1 MVQPFGKLL
10 IANRG
15 EIACRIMRTAMRM
28 GITTVAIYSDA
39 DRGAMHV
46 ALADEAVRIG
56 PPPAR
61 DSYLRIDAVIEA
73 ARQTGAE
80 AIHPGYGFL
89 SENADFAEA
98 CEAAGIVFVGP
109 SAKTIRLM
117 GSKSAAKALMESA
130 SVPIVPG
137 YHGEGQDIATL
148 GVAADRIGYPVLV
161 KASAGGGGRGMR
173 VVASA
178 GELADAVAGAKR
190 ESLSAF
196 GDDRL
201 LIEKYVARPR
211 HIEVQ
216 VFGDSHGSVV
226 SLFERECTLQRRHQ
240 KVIEEAPAIDLAAE
254 RREAMSAAAR
264 AAAQAVGYVNA
275 GTVEF
280 ITDAERF
287 YFIEMNTRLQ
297 VEHPVTEMI
306 TGLDL
311 VEWQLRVAAGEK
323 LPLAQNAITAN
334 GHAVEA
340 RIYAENPAKGFLP
353 ATGKIA
359 RWRAPEGEGIRV
371 DTGFRQGDTV
381 TPYYDAL
388 LAKLI
393 AWAPERATALD
404 RLGRALRDFAI
415 AGVTTNI
422 CFLRALVDHP
432 QVRAGTIDTGLIER
446 ELAVLT
452 AMPPLS
458 RLDLAAAAAAVLL
471 REVILSPFVPAQAGT
486 QYRAVGVW
494 ESGSPP
500 SRGRTEEIDA
510 LASPWDRRDGW
521 MIAGARTRR
530 LSFRH
535 GDERVS
541 VVLRYGRDGV
551 TLMSEGA
558 GASLRYAPRAGDA
571 FEVTLGAKTETVN
584 ASWHGR
590 DLALATP
597 RGPIDLHWIDPFA
610 AELGEVEGA
619 GRIVAPMPGTVT
631 RVLVEA
637 GTDVARG
644 TPLIVLEAMKME
656 HTLRAPADGRLAAL
670 KCAVGDF
677 VQEGTELA
685 EFEPSAEA

>member
-1 MVQPFGKLL
+1 MLRRFDKLL

-15 EIACRIMRTAMRM
+15 EIACRIMRTAKRM
-28 GITTVAIYSDA
+28 GIATVAVYSDA

-46 ALADEAVRIG
+46 AMADEAVRIG

-61 DSYLRIDAVIEA
+61 DSYLRIDAIVEA
-73 ARQTGAE
+73 ARQTGAQ

-98 CEAAGIVFVGP
+98 CEAAGVVFVGP
-109 SAKTIRLM
+109 SVKTIRLM
-117 GSKSAAKALMESA
+117 GSKSASKALRESA
-130 SVPIVPG
+130 GVPIVPG
-137 YHGEGQDIATL
+137 YHGDAQDIDTL
-148 GVAADRIGYPVLV
+148 RREVDRIGYSVLV

-173 VVASA
+173 VVARA
-178 GELADAVAGAKR
+178 GELADAVAAAKR

-196 GDDRL
+196 GDDRVL
-201 LIEKYVARPR
+201 VEKYVARPR

-216 VFGDSHGSVV
+216 VFGDSHGNVV

-240 KVIEEAPAIDLAAE
+240 KVIEEAPAVALTAE
-254 RREAMSAAAR
+254 RRDAVSVAAR
-264 AAAQAVGYVNA
+264 AAAQAVGYFNA

-280 ITDAERF
+280 IADDQRF

-323 LPLAQNAITAN
+323 LPLAQSEIKAN

-353 ATGKIA
+353 ATGKII
-359 RWRAPEGEGIRV
+359 RWREPQGEGIRV

-393 AWAPERATALD
+393 AWAPERAAALD
-404 RLGRALRDFAI
+404 RLSGAFGDFAI

-422 CFLRALVDHP
+422 AFLRALIDHP

-446 ELAVLT
+446 ELEMLT
-452 AMPPLS
+452 ATPPLA

-471 REVILSPFVPAQAGT
+471 REALLSPFVPAPAGT
-486 QYRAVGVW
+486 QHRSVGAW
-494 ESGSPP
+494 DSGSPP

-521 MIAGARTRR
+521 MMAGARTRR
-530 LSFRH
+530 LSFRY

-541 VVLRYGRDGV
+541 ALLRYGRDG
-551 TLMSEGA
+551 LKMEFEGESTPLRFA
-558 GASLRYAPRAGDA
+558 GRNDDA
-571 FEVTLGAKTETVN
+571 FDVTLGTITETVT
-584 ASWHGR
+584 ASWYGR
-590 DLALATP
+590 DVALVTP
-597 RGPIDLHWIDPFA
+597 RGPLDLHWIDPFA
-610 AELGEVEGA
+610 AELSEVEGA

-637 GTDVARG
+637 GTDVPRG

-656 HTLRAPADGRLAAL
+656 HTLRAPANGRLAAL

-677 VQEGTELA
+677 VQEGAELA
-685 EFEPSAEA
+685 EFEPLA